1 MGSVRGVDKTSHL
14 KYRNREVKSRR
25 LLDIIMAKK
34 FEISEEGLNELREAR
49 KRNRNKNVERR
60 LHALILHAEG
70 NTGKKV
76 SELTG
81 YNEKY
86 LYELYRKYLTG
97 GIEAIT
103 GNHYGGNRRNM
114 SYEEEEI
121 FLSQFIN
128 EADGGHI
135 TDVKAIKAAYD
146 EKVGHETGHGQIYFV
161 LHRHGWSKKLPRSKH
176 PKSASP
182 EAVEA
187 SKKLTLESEN

>member
-1 MGSVRGVDKTSHL
+1 MHCDENYHIAGSLFACYDG
-14 KYRNREVKSRR
+14 
-25 LLDIIMAKK
+25 
-34 FEISEEGLNELREAR
+34 
-49 KRNRNKNVERR
+49 
-60 LHALILHAEG
+60 LILILDKIVIKEQRCAIIVKGDNYGEEIR
-70 NTGKKV
+70 NQRRRGKKV

-86 LYELYRKYLTG
+86 LYKLYRKYLSG

-146 EKVGHETGHGQIYFV
+146 KKVGHETGHGQIYFV
-161 LHRHGWSKKLPRSKH
+161 LHRHGWSKKLPRSRH
-176 PKSASP
+176 PKSAKP
-182 EAVEA
+182 EAIEA
-187 SKKLTLESEN
+187 SKKLTLESKN

>member
-1 MGSVRGVDKTSHL
+1 
-14 KYRNREVKSRR
+14 
-25 LLDIIMAKK
+25 MAKK
-34 FEISEEGLNELREAR
+34 YEISEEGLNELRQAR
-49 KRNRNKNVERR
+49 RVNRDKNVDRR
-60 LHALILHAEG
+60 LRALILHAEG
-70 NTGKKV
+70 NTGRRV

-81 YNEKY
+81 YNGKY

-97 GIEAIT
+97 GIAAIT
-103 GNHYGGNRRNM
+103 GNHYGGNRRLM

-146 EKVGHETGHGQIYFV
+146 EKVVHETRHGQIYFV
-161 LHRHGWSKKLPRSKH
+161 LHRHGWSKKLPRSRH
-176 PKSASP
+176 PKSADP

-187 SKKLTLESEN
+187 SKKLTLESMN